1 MWIAVKVALIRLI
14 ALIGRGVVGWF
25 VLLGKYPSLGRDP
38 GIVAWHN
45 RPERRTLREGPG
57 KSDPAGD
64 DLAEGELPAGELRPG
79 LKPRARMQPATL
91 ISTQSRTL
99 DPPARRRARA
109 GAPRY
114 GLARFHHRRTP
125 VELTSRFFR

>member
-25 VLLGKYPSLGRDP
+25 ELLGKYPSLGRDP

-45 RPERRTLREGPG
+45 RPERRTLRKSPG
-57 KSDPAGD
+57 KSDSAGD
-64 DLAEGELPAGELRPG
+64 DLAEGELPAGELRSG
-79 LKPRARMQPATL
+79 SQPRPRPASL

-99 DPPARRRARA
+99 GPPARRLARSR
-109 GAPRY
+109 APRS
-114 GLARFHHRRTP
+114 GLRFHHRRP
-125 VELTSRFFR
+125 PIELTNRFFR

>member
-45 RPERRTLREGPG
+45 RPERRTLRASPGPG
-57 KSDPAGD
+57 SSEPAGD

-79 LKPRARMQPATL
+79 SKPRARPTSL

-99 DPPARRRARA
+99 GPPARRLARPR
-109 GAPRY
+109 APRS
-114 GLARFHHRRTP
+114 GLHFHHRRTSI
-125 VELTSRFFR
+125 ELTSRFFR